1 MAKKSVKEM
10 LINKEFVCAIGVGN
24 ALEAKLVEA
33 AGFDC
38 LYMTGYGVVAE
49 NFGYPDIG
57 LVTMSEMAET
67 ARRIT
72 NATDLPL
79 IADADTGY
87 GNSINVRRTVQEY
100 EAAGVSVI
108 QFEDQTWPK
117 RCGHMEGK
125 KLMPANEMVA
135 NIKSA
140 VDTRKSDDFLIIART
155 DAVAVEGFDA
165 AIERG
170 KLYAENGADIVF
182 VEAPTDMAQVQEIPK
197 QLAGIPTLYNLSPKS
212 PDLSKDEVANMGFAV
227 AIYPCICIA
236 PHFYGIQKELEA
248 FKETGLSPSFTRWA
262 GEFGD
267 INNFLGLGRL
277 RNLEEKYLK

>member
-1 MAKKSVKEM
+1 MIKKTVKEM
-10 LINKEFVCAIGVGN
+10 LEKKAFICAIGVGN

-67 ARRIT
+67 ARRII
-72 NATDLPL
+72 NSTDLPL

-87 GNSINVRRTVQEY
+87 GSSINVRRTVQEY
-100 EAAGVSVI
+100 ENAGVSAI

-125 KLMPANEMVA
+125 KLLPENEMIA

-140 VDTRKSDDFLIIART
+140 VDARKRDDLLIIART
-155 DAVAVEGFDA
+155 DAVAVEGFST
-165 AIERG
+165 AIKRG
-170 KLYAENGADIVF
+170 KKYAESGADIVF
-182 VEAPTDMAQVQEIPK
+182 IEAPTDITQVKEIPK
-197 QLAGIPTLYNLSPKS
+197 QLEGIPTLYNLSPKS
-212 PDLSKDEVANMGFAV
+212 PDLSREEIKKMGFSI

-236 PHFYGIQKELEA
+236 PHFYGIQKELEI
-248 FKETGLSPSFTRWA
+248 FKETGFSPSFKRWA
-262 GEFGD
+262 SEFSN
-267 INNFLGLGRL
+267 INDFLGLGKL
-277 RNLEEKYLK
+277 RRLEEKYLE